1 MFVDI
6 AESAKPSIV
15 HVTSERRP
23 LKDLKNKMEEEEFL
37 KKFPYPWIDPESFR
51 SRAAG
56 SGIIMSQD
64 GYILTNNHLVEGS
77 EKIRVK
83 ITNSDSDRGK
93 EYDGTVVG
101 RDEATDLAV
110 IKIDPE
116 EPLPAAKLGDS
127 SKLKV
132 GQWAIAIGD
141 PFGIE
146 KTVTVGVI
154 SGLGR
159 SNFGAPLRRVRY
171 QNFIQTD
178 ASINPGNSGGP
189 LLNIDGEVL
198 GRNTFIQ
205 AQGRGISF
213 AIPIEMAKEV
223 YAQIIE
229 HGEVIRGFLGV
240 GIGDLN
246 EGLAA
251 AMGAPDMK
259 GALVDRVFPD
269 TPAEQAGLRHG
280 DIIREVDGQTLEN
293 SKELQNIIS
302 HKRPGDKVNIALLRK
317 GKKEDFTIELM
328 KFPEQIAAAEKPKK
342 RHNLLGLKVDKIP
355 DNLRQP
361 GEKGVY
367 IAEIRIDSPAD
378 EGGLSEGDIILEI
391 DMQEV
396 GGVEEFRE
404 IVDKLEPGQWV
415 SLYIRRGEATLYRAL
430 KIPADE
436 E

>member
-1 MFVDI
+1 
-6 AESAKPSIV
+6 
-15 HVTSERRP
+15 
-23 LKDLKNKMEEEEFL
+23 
-37 KKFPYPWIDPESFR
+37 
-51 SRAAG
+51 
-56 SGIIMSQD
+56 
-64 GYILTNNHLVEGS
+64 
-77 EKIRVK
+77 
-83 ITNSDSDRGK
+83 
-93 EYDGTVVG
+93 
-101 RDEATDLAV
+101 
-110 IKIDPE
+110 
-116 EPLPAAKLGDS
+116 
-127 SKLKV
+127 
-132 GQWAIAIGD
+132 
-141 PFGIE
+141 
-146 KTVTVGVI
+146 
-154 SGLGR
+154 
-159 SNFGAPLRRVRY
+159 
-171 QNFIQTD
+171 
-178 ASINPGNSGGP
+178 
-189 LLNIDGEVL
+189 
-198 GRNTFIQ
+198 
-205 AQGRGISF
+205 
-213 AIPIEMAKEV
+213 MAKEV

-317 GKKEDFTIELM
+317 GEKKDFTIELM

-342 RHNLLGLKVDKIP
+342 RQNLLGLKVDKIP
-355 DNLRQP
+355 DQLRQP

-367 IAEIRIDSPAD
+367 ITEIKIDFPAD

-396 GGVEEFRE
+396 GGVEEFRK

-430 KIPADE
+430 KIPVGE